1 MSSSTEAAPPPP
13 ITELSNELTDEVDV
27 LSGSEF
33 LRVLR
38 GCDAQL
44 FFGYRHFPSIHDHGD
59 TLERL
64 SRATAS
70 LLRAAVVGHKRLAIV
85 MSGSGT
91 SGRIAFLCARA
102 FNRLW
107 CAAGGDESADRS
119 GEVFHYLISGG
130 EKALFSSQEKAE
142 DDPAAGRR
150 DLEELT
156 REKELVLFVGITC
169 GLSAAY
175 VAGQLDYAMHDP
187 RFTTVLLGFNPT
199 DRARRTPIEGWDKT
213 FFDVASALDA
223 LAQHRQEEQR
233 HFVLNPIVGPEAITG
248 SSRMKGGSATKL
260 MLETVFA
267 TAISSRSKERFK
279 EELNVRKVLSLYE
292 DTYRQTYAQLLSSSS
307 SASSSTWNELVSSAT
322 HSLKEGGRVH
332 YIDASSSSSSS
343 FGLMAM
349 VDASEVVPTYG
360 ARPTDFVCFLKEGWN
375 GISNKKER
383 GEEEQEAMKNLPVP
397 RSLEEFR
404 REVMP
409 HLTPYDTVVI
419 LRLILENEAGTKD
432 EETKQFQEELQA
444 KTPGVFCIRVLPSQ
458 KEDDEENKQERG
470 LIEIRLGRMDL
481 LPGLPVF
488 AELAIKWALNALS
501 TGAFVGF
508 GKVYRNCMIDMGVTN
523 NKLFYRSIN
532 ILHALSHQPIERC
545 TKALLRSIY
554 QQNDDK
560 EVESSLLRAP
570 ISQHITQATGRS
582 KVIPCALLLLDDEC
596 ERDVGAAQEALEKE
610 PIVRKIILQAT
621 SRRHNTDDAEQPQK

>member
-1 MSSSTEAAPPPP
+1 MSSTEATPPP
-13 ITELSNELTDEVDV
+13 ITELANELTDEVDV

-38 GCDAQL
+38 GCDAQM
-44 FFGYRHFPSIHDHGD
+44 FSGYRHFPSIHDHGD

-70 LLRAAVVGHKRLAIV
+70 LLRAALVGHKRLAIV

-107 CAAGGDESADRS
+107 CSAAAGDGS
-119 GEVFHYLISGG
+119 VFHYLISGG

-142 DDPAAGRR
+142 DDPLAGRR

-156 REKELVLFVGITC
+156 REKELVLFVGVTC

-213 FFDVASALDA
+213 FFDVASELAA
-223 LAQHRQEEQR
+223 LARHRQEEQR

-267 TAISSRSKERFK
+267 TAISSCSKERFK

-292 DTYRQTYAQLLSSSS
+292 DTYRQTYAQLLSSASPAS

-383 GEEEQEAMKNLPVP
+383 RGAEEQEAMKNLPVP

-419 LRLILENEAGTKD
+419 LRLILENEEVGTKD
-432 EETKQFQEELQA
+432 EEMNQFQEELQA
-444 KTPGVFCIRVLPSQ
+444 KTPEGVFFIRVLPSQ

-470 LIEIRLGRMDL
+470 LIEIRLGRMEL

-488 AELAIKWALNALS
+488 AELAIKWTLNALS
-501 TGAFVGF
+501 TSAFIGF

-532 ILHALSHQPIERC
+532 ILHALSHRPIERC

-560 EVESSLLRAP
+560 EVESTLLSAP

-582 KVIPCALLLLDDEC
+582 KVIPCALLLLDDEG
-596 ERDVGAAQEALEKE
+596 ERDVGAALEALEKE

-621 SRRHNTDDAEQPQK
+621 SRRRNTDKRPQK

>member
-1 MSSSTEAAPPPP
+1 MSSTEATPPP
-13 ITELSNELTDEVDV
+13 ITELANELTDEVDV

-38 GCDAQL
+38 GCDAQM
-44 FFGYRHFPSIHDHGD
+44 FSGYRHFPSIHDHGD

-70 LLRAAVVGHKRLAIV
+70 LLRAALVGHKRLAIV

-107 CAAGGDESADRS
+107 CSAAAGDGS
-119 GEVFHYLISGG
+119 VFHYLISGG

-142 DDPAAGRR
+142 DDPLAGRR

-156 REKELVLFVGITC
+156 REKELVLFVGVTC

-213 FFDVASALDA
+213 FFDVASELAA
-223 LAQHRQEEQR
+223 LARHRQEEQR

-267 TAISSRSKERFK
+267 TAISSCSKERFK

-292 DTYRQTYAQLLSSSS
+292 DTYRQTYAQLLSSASPAS

-383 GEEEQEAMKNLPVP
+383 RGAEEQEAMKNLPVP

-419 LRLILENEAGTKD
+419 LRLILENEEVGTKD
-432 EETKQFQEELQA
+432 EEMNQFQEELQA
-444 KTPGVFCIRVLPSQ
+444 KTPEGVFFIRVLPSQ

-470 LIEIRLGRMDL
+470 LIEIRLGRMEL

-488 AELAIKWALNALS
+488 AELAIKWTLNALS
-501 TGAFVGF
+501 TSAFIGF
-508 GKVYRNCMIDMGVTN
+508 GKVYRNCMIGT
-523 NKLFYRSIN
+523 FF
-532 ILHALSHQPIERC
+532 
-545 TKALLRSIY
+545 
-554 QQNDDK
+554 
-560 EVESSLLRAP
+560 
-570 ISQHITQATGRS
+570 
-582 KVIPCALLLLDDEC
+582 
-596 ERDVGAAQEALEKE
+596 
-610 PIVRKIILQAT
+610 
-621 SRRHNTDDAEQPQK
+621 